1 MRKSVCI
8 ILISIKDYLKIDDE
22 DGFSFSIPCLVLEI
36 FVFYNIIE
44 GRSGSFVM
52 RDQIISFT
60 EKRDLKNILRDSR
73 RTCLA

>member
-44 GRSGSFVM
+44 GRSGYF
-52 RDQIISFT
+52 RDASSNNFIYRET
-60 EKRDLKNILRDSR
+60 
-73 RTCLA
+73 

>member
-1 MRKSVCI
+1 MRKSVCK
-8 ILISIKDYLKIDDE
+8 ILISIKDYLKMDDE

-44 GRSGSFVM
+44 KVVQGTFVM

-60 EKRDLKNILRDSR
+60 EKRDLKKYSS
-73 RTCLA
+73 